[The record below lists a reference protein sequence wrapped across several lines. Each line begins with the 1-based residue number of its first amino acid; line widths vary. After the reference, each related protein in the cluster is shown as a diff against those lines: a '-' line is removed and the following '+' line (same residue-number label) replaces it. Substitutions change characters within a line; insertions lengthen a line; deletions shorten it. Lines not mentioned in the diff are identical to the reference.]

1 VEEPPNKRMELTS
14 GEGSSHRGALRA
26 PLRARVVVESPLA
39 AHPRCWANNTA
50 TFLGVTGTLQAQ
62 QGAVYLVG
70 EHLWTL

>member
-1 VEEPPNKRMELTS
+1 MVFERY
-14 GEGSSHRGALRA
+14 
-26 PLRARVVVESPLA
+26 A
-39 AHPRCWANNTA
+39 AFAKKA